1 MTPVPA
7 GESLRAAAF
16 DLAPEPAIVVAEG
29 GQVRAANEAAE
40 RLFGQSLGVMTR
52 SGLAAAAAPDSPLL
66 ALVDRARAEGG
77 PVRERGFEVSLFGQA
92 AFRADGSAAPLD
104 DGSVLLTLTVR
115 SGALSGERGGAE
127 SSGLKTIIGLG
138 RMLAHEIKNPLA
150 GIRGAAQLL
159 KSGARVEDT
168 PLAQLIVDEVDR
180 VKRLVD
186 RMEAFSD
193 DAAPTCRPI
202 NIHL

>member
-16 DLAPEPAIVVAEG
+16 DLAPEPALVVGEG
-29 GQVRAANEAAE
+29 GQVVAANEAAE

-52 SGLAAAAAPDSPLL
+52 SGLGAVTAPDSPLVV
-66 ALVDRARAEGG
+66 LVARARAEGG
-77 PVRERGFEVSLFGQA
+77 PVRERGFEVSLFGQS

-127 SSGLKTIIGLG
+127 SAGLRTIIGLG
-138 RMLAHEIKNPLA
+138 GVARLVSQIAQGKPGQGRIWHA
-150 GIRGAAQLL
+150 GQQGFIALPRLGLAAQPF
-159 KSGARVEDT
+159 K
-168 PLAQLIVDEVDR
+168 P
-180 VKRLVD
+180 
-186 RMEAFSD
+186 
-193 DAAPTCRPI
+193 
-202 NIHL
+202 